1 MPWIETLHD
10 DAAALARAC
19 ADRLAALTQ
28 VAIADRGEAWLA
40 LAGGRTAPPV
50 FRAWAAHAIDFS
62 RVHAVPTDERWVPH
76 AHADCNWRQLGEALA
91 PAAGIDF
98 LPLTP
103 PDAHGPPDPAVARAV
118 LAARPQPFDAVLVGM
133 GADRHIASLF
143 PGAPGIAAALDLDA
157 GLDAVAM
164 VPDPLPA
171 AGPHPRIS
179 LSLARLKRSA
189 ALLLT
194 ITGEDKLA
202 VLRQAQARHDPASPI
217 SALLHAPGVPVE
229 IHWSP

>member
-1 MPWIETLHD
+1 MPWIETLHA
-10 DAAALARAC
+10 DAAMLARGC
-19 ADRLAALTQ
+19 ADRLATLTQ
-28 VAIADRGEAWLA
+28 AALAARGEAWLA

-50 FRAWAAHAIDFS
+50 FRAWAAHPIDFA

-91 PAAGIDF
+91 PAVGIDF
-98 LPLTP
+98 LPLSPADAKGP
-103 PDAHGPPDPAVARAV
+103 PDAAVARER
-118 LAARPQPFDAVLVGM
+118 LAARPQDFDAVLVGM

-143 PGAPGIAAALDLDA
+143 PGAAGIAAALDPA
-157 GLDAVAM
+157 STVDAVAV

-179 LSLARLKRSA
+179 LSLARLKRTA

-194 ITGEDKLA
+194 ITGDDKLA
-202 VLRQAQARHDPASPI
+202 VLRQAQARHDAASPI
-217 SALLHAPGVPVE
+217 SALLHAPGVKVE